1 MTPYIFAAVSL
12 QQARH
17 DTGALRLKMRHKS
30 GKAASPY
37 DTIGVGRN
45 DGMIV
50 Q

>member
-1 MTPYIFAAVSL
+1 MTPYIFTAGSL

-17 DTGALRLKMRHKS
+17 DTGALPAKMRHKS
-30 GKAASPY
+30 GKAASPC
-37 DTIGVGRN
+37 DTISVGRN